1 MASYKKEENN
11 KWSVQF
17 RYKNYAGLNCRKHK
31 YGFKTKKEAKDWMD
45 EFIKK
50 EQSNVSMTFESFY
63 QEYLEDRGADLRG
76 STLARKEH
84 IVELHIMPYF
94 KDRELASIDAKDI
107 IKWQNKIKK
116 KGFSDS
122 YLNTIHGQLSAI
134 FNYATKIYHLPYNPC
149 KAAGGMG
156 KKKSGNMGIWT
167 PDEMERFLE
176 AVSGKP
182 AVKYAFFLL
191 YWTGIR
197 LGELLA
203 LNIGDIDFDNKT
215 LSISKSL
222 NRTNGVDV
230 ISLPKTDASIR
241 TIYLPQF
248 VVDEMKEYCG
258 MLYGRTEKDRLFV
271 LTKSHLEK
279 EIKRGAELA
288 GLNTIRVHD
297 LRHSH
302 ASLLISNGTNIA
314 TISKRLGHEKIKTTL
329 NIYGHMFDKDAK
341 DAADMLDKIYCGEED

>member
-1 MASYKKEENN
+1 MY
-11 KWSVQF
+11 
-17 RYKNYAGLNCRKHK
+17 Y
-31 YGFKTKKEAKDWMD
+31 
-45 EFIKK
+45 
-50 EQSNVSMTFESFY
+50 
-63 QEYLEDRGADLRG
+63 
-76 STLARKEH
+76 
-84 IVELHIMPYF
+84 
-94 KDRELASIDAKDI
+94 
-107 IKWQNKIKK
+107 NKIKK